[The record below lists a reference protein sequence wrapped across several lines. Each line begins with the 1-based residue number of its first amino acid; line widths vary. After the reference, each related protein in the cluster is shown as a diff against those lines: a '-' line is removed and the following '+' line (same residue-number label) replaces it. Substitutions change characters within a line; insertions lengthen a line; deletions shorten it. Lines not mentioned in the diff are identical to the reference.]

1 MTIADL
7 EIALGPLCGF
17 EPTWQ
22 SLLWR
27 GYRINRPCAT
37 LFMVSKV
44 IAAAPAGLRE
54 KNIISRSLLLFLLIH
69 VFFCFTIVWYSSVSV
84 YGNSKTFTAGI

>member
-44 IAAAPAGLRE
+44 IAAAPAWIARKE
-54 KNIISRSLLLFLLIH
+54 YNISSASSFFFSFADSCCFLYLQ
-69 VFFCFTIVWYSSVSV
+69 
-84 YGNSKTFTAGI
+84 

>member
-7 EIALGPLCGF
+7 EIVLGPLCGF

-44 IAAAPAGLRE
+44 IAAAPAWMRE
-54 KNIISRSLLLFLLIH
+54 EYLAALSFSNSCF
-69 VFFCFTIVWYSSVSV
+69 FTIVWYSSVSV

>member
-7 EIALGPLCGF
+7 EIVLGPLCGF

-37 LFMVSKV
+37 LFMVSK
-44 IAAAPAGLRE
+44 IAAAPAGCE
-54 KNIISRSLLLFLLIH
+54 KNISPLFLFLIH
-69 VFFCFTIVWYSSVSV
+69 VSLQ
-84 YGNSKTFTAGI
+84 

>member
-44 IAAAPAGLRE
+44 IAAGPTGCE
-54 KNIISRSLLLFLLIH
+54 KNISPLFLFLIH
-69 VFFCFTIVWYSSVSV
+69 VSLQ
-84 YGNSKTFTAGI
+84 